1 MSDAS
6 REITPDTGPSVAP
19 QEQDIDRLRHE
30 LAAAQARY
38 QALVEQIPAIL
49 FVDTP
54 TRDGGSTVYVSPQ
67 IEQILGVDADE
78 FAADPDVWKRHLHPD
93 DRERVLREYEA
104 MLDADGVHMSDY
116 RMVRPDGR
124 VVWISDR
131 ATTSRGPDGTPL
143 LQQGIMFDVSDQK
156 EAEAI
161 VQRQVDHLRMLDVIS
176 REFTELV
183 LERTGVGGIL
193 AALRRITQGA
203 VVLEDRAHQIVD
215 VAGDHE
221 AGSWTAHSRQGHTD
235 PAPGHVHRD
244 DGSDCSWIDVCV
256 RDERWAR
263 LHVIGASPADG
274 TLIELALD
282 RAAAAVALVFL
293 AERDAAQSAEAARS
307 SLLSDLVHG
316 RYASP
321 DEIASRIAS
330 LGGAQAMS
338 SVVAIVVETAS
349 VGHRDEELERHDRRS
364 AVLRLVREEL
374 AGAGIVALAGL
385 VGDRVFTVSDAG
397 PNEEAM
403 LAAIRV
409 VADRVVDRARTA
421 MHEVVVAVG
430 MSEPTQIGS
439 VRWAFET
446 ASEYASYGTRLRRS
460 GVYLHGEMGLDSL
473 LLQLADG
480 PQLAA
485 FVEAEL
491 AALLAHDATSP
502 SPLLPTL
509 RAYLRHRGRVAPA
522 ARELFI
528 DRRSL
533 YHRLDRIEE
542 VSRRKLDPETQ
553 LRMEL
558 ALRGLDVLR
567 GNGRSGGLGAGT

>member
-1 MSDAS
+1 MAK
-6 REITPDTGPSVAP
+6 
-19 QEQDIDRLRHE
+19 
-30 LAAAQARY
+30 ARY

-67 IEQILGVDADE
+67 IEQILGVDPDE

-104 MLDADGVHMSDY
+104 MFDADGVHMSDY
-116 RMVRPDGR
+116 RMVRPDGS

-143 LQQGIMFDVSDQK
+143 LQQGVMFDVSDQK
-156 EAEAI
+156 EGEAI
-161 VQRQVDHLRMLDVIS
+161 VQRQIDHLRMLDVIS

-183 LERTGVGGIL
+183 LERMGVGGIL

-203 VVLEDRAHQIVD
+203 VVLEDRAHQIID
-215 VAGDHE
+215 VAGDYGVE
-221 AGSWTAHSRQGHTD
+221 SWIAHSRQGHD
-235 PAPGHVHRD
+235 ERARGRVHRD
-244 DGSDCSWIDVCV
+244 DGSSCSWIDVSV

-263 LHVIGASPADG
+263 LHLIGASSPDE

-293 AERDAAQSAEAARS
+293 GERSAAQSAEAARS

-330 LGGAQAMS
+330 LGGSEAMS
-338 SVVAIVVETAS
+338 SVVAIVVETVFVS
-349 VGHRDEELERHDRRS
+349 HDNEELERHDRRS
-364 AVLRLVREEL
+364 AVLRLIREEL

-397 PNEEAM
+397 RNEEAAM
-403 LAAIRV
+403 AELRV
-409 VADRVVDRARTA
+409 VADRVVDRVREV

-446 ASEYASYGTRLRRS
+446 ASEHASYGTRLRRS
-460 GVYLHGEMGLDSL
+460 GVYLHGEMGLDNL

-491 AALLAHDATSP
+491 AGLLAHDAASP

-542 VSRRKLDPETQ
+542 VSRRKLDAETQ
-553 LRMEL
+553 LRLDL

-567 GNGRSGGLGAGT
+567 GYERNGGSGNGP